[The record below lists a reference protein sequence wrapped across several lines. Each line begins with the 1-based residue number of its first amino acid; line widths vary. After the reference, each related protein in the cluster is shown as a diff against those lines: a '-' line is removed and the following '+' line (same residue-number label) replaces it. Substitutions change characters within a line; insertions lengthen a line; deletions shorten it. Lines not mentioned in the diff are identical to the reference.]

1 MATYENTTAVGC
13 DVGFSLPKDSESHF
27 INSRAEACKTG
38 FLEYGSEEEFTKL
51 LAILNDNRSDFEA
64 LLKEIKSNPLPE
76 EEKKERIQNSKIF
89 EYLSAAANA
98 SAVYQFLASL
108 FNN

>member
-1 MATYENTTAVGC
+1 MATYENTKAIGC

-27 INSRAEACKTG
+27 INSRAEACKVG

-51 LAILNDNRSDFEA
+51 LAILNDNKSDFAA
-64 LLKEIKSNPLPE
+64 LLKEIKSNPLSE
-76 EEKKERIQNSKIF
+76 DDKKERIKNSNIF

-98 SAVYQFLASL
+98 STVYQFIASL
-108 FNN
+108 LNN